1 MSTTS
6 LGDLAQSFM
15 LRHRNTALKQDMMR
29 LTEEL
34 STGQV
39 ADVRQALAG
48 NYSYITE
55 LERNMEVLGAYQVA
69 TTEARIFAEITQTA
83 LGRYEEVGEKLANSL
98 IVSGTSTVGAQAAD
112 TAEEARV
119 TVSVLIGTLNTKSAG
134 RSIFGGTATDRPATA
149 SAETLLTE
157 LKAAIAGA
165 ATPADMFSAAQAW
178 FDDPAGFDSVIYQ
191 GAADT
196 LAPVQLSDS
205 DIVSFDTRATDARL
219 KDMLRFASL
228 AALAEDPS
236 FGFSGAQKSK
246 VFVDAG
252 TSLLGARDSVI
263 SLRSRTGFIEAQ
275 IEGISTRNAA
285 EITSTEFEKS
295 ALLKV
300 DPFEAATK
308 LEEVQFQLQSLYS
321 VTVRMSQL
329 SLVNFL

>member
-15 LRHRNTALKQDMMR
+15 LRHRNTALKQEMAR
-29 LTEEL
+29 LTQEL

-39 ADVRQALAG
+39 ADIRQALAG

-55 LERNMEVLGAYQVA
+55 LERNMEVLSAYQVA
-69 TTEARIFAEITQTA
+69 TTEAQIFAEVTQTA

-98 IVSGTSTVGAQAAD
+98 IVSGTSTVGAQAND

-149 SAETLLTE
+149 SAETLLSE

-165 ATPADMFSAAQAW
+165 VTPSDMFAAAEAW
-178 FDDPAGFDSVIYQ
+178 FDDPAGFDAVIYQ
-191 GAADT
+191 GSPDA
-196 LAPVQLSDS
+196 LAPVQLTNRET
-205 DIVSFDTRATDARL
+205 VSFDTRATDPRL

-236 FGFSGAQKSK
+236 FGFTGSQKGE

-252 TSLLGARDSVI
+252 TSLLGARDAII
-263 SLRSRTGFIEAQ
+263 SLRARTGFVEAQ

-295 ALLKV
+295 ALLNV

-308 LEEVQFQLQSLYS
+308 LEDVQFQLQSLYS